1 MDEVESKVI
10 EIVAKTLQVDKSKV
24 TTQSRIVEDL
34 GADSLLQVEI
44 VMEIDAAFS
53 IDTNDEESSKIST
66 IADAVTLVKQKVAAL
81 K

>member
-10 EIVAKTLQVDKSKV
+10 EIVAKMLHVDKSKV
-24 TTQSRIVEDL
+24 TPQSRIVEDL

-44 VMEIDAAFS
+44 AMAIDATFN
-53 IDTNDEESSKIST
+53 IYTNDEESSKIST
-66 IADAVTLVKQKVAAL
+66 IADAVALVKHKAASG